1 MNHNHVQL
9 LTNNGATNINRFDFQ
24 TDDFMLS
31 EMIDVAEG
39 SAPAFVDYNGDGLLD
54 LVISNSGYFQG
65 ASVYK
70 TGLALY
76 KNIGTT
82 SLAKFELQSRDWLGF
97 STLNIA
103 NMAPSFG
110 DMDGDGDQDMVCGSN
125 DGTVHFFRNIA
136 STGAE
141 MNLQYVANYFGT
153 IDVGNFSAP
162 FIYDFEGDGKN
173 EVIVGERFDNINV
186 LSNTGDL
193 TNPNFILL
201 TDSLYKINLRKISAY
216 PSGRARLSIQ
226 NLRPNEAPSVMI
238 SNANGKIYNMGKF
251 NANMSTPLTN
261 PIDSLNLESGIF
273 SNSNGGFYF
282 SMADLNND
290 QKPELIAGNPQ
301 GGVILYRNTS
311 LNVGL
316 ENTYKPL
323 DISIYPNPASDN
335 IFIRTNDSEKFSKV
349 QLLDLNGKVVV
360 EINEENSFQK
370 IDTKNLPSGMYI
382 IRVLGSQSV
391 HTSKVIVN
399 SKF

>member
-1 MNHNHVQL
+1 
-9 LTNNGATNINRFDFQ
+9 
-24 TDDFMLS
+24 
-31 EMIDVAEG
+31 
-39 SAPAFVDYNGDGLLD
+39 
-54 LVISNSGYFQG
+54 
-65 ASVYK
+65 
-70 TGLALY
+70 
-76 KNIGTT
+76 
-82 SLAKFELQSRDWLGF
+82 
-97 STLNIA
+97 
-103 NMAPSFG
+103 MAPNFG

-141 MNLQYVANYFGT
+141 MNLQYVANYFGS

-201 TDSLYKINLRKISAY
+201 TDSLYKINLRKISGY

-251 NANMSTPLTN
+251 NANMSTPLTI
-261 PIDSLNLESGIF
+261 PIDSLNLESGTF

-311 LNVGL
+311 LNVGI
-316 ENTYKPL
+316 ESAYKPL
-323 DISIYPNPASDN
+323 NISIYPNPATDN
-335 IFIRTNDSEKFSKV
+335 IYIRANDSEKFSKV
-349 QLLDLNGKVVV
+349 QLLDLNGKVIV

-370 IDTKNLPSGMYI
+370 IYTKNLPSGMYI
-382 IRVLGSQSV
+382 IRVLGSQSIYTGKIV
-391 HTSKVIVN
+391 VN